1 MHGSEELRFRHHQA
15 DEVTAI
21 VQLFA
26 SVFAASAGEAEGAL
40 IGGLAEKLF
49 TTTDASDLFNLVA
62 VDDGSVVA
70 SLFFSRLHVSDESEV
85 FILGPV
91 AVQTDRQGE
100 GIGRALITHGL
111 ADLVSR
117 GVQAV
122 LTYGDPKF
130 YGKVGFRQ
138 LSPMVIKAPFQLSQ
152 PEGWLGQSLVEHAIE
167 SLSGQCRCVDAL
179 NDPAFW

>member
-1 MHGSEELRFRHHQA
+1 MQIPEQLNFRRHQA

-21 VQLFA
+21 VQLFT
-26 SVFAASAGEAEGAL
+26 SVFAASEGDAEGVL
-40 IGGLAEKLF
+40 IGRLAEALF
-49 TTTDASDLFNLVA
+49 ATTDTRDLVNLVA

-70 SLFFSRLHVSDESEV
+70 SLFFSRLDFGDESEV

-91 AVQTDRQGE
+91 AVQRDRQRG

-111 ADLVSR
+111 TDLASR
-117 GVQAV
+117 DVQAV

-130 YGKVGFRQ
+130 YGKVGFRP
-138 LSPMVIKAPFQLSQ
+138 LSPTVIKPPFELSQ
-152 PEGWLGQSLVEHAIE
+152 PEGWLGQSLAEQAIE
-167 SLSGQCRCVDAL
+167 SLSGQCRCVEAL